1 MLKMSSPSTPLRPIQ
16 TSSISAPQKAT
27 TGNARKRNNDGSPQ
41 TTPTRT
47 QDQSTAKKATKKHK
61 REPTKCAC
69 GNLKCKELMNRLL
82 KLNKTD
88 RGYFNIA
95 PYLAIPKP
103 PLNNTNRQTK
113 LRKEEIVTRLDQ
125 DKKHNCICDALGPAA
140 KERVEDF
147 YFPEKN
153 PESELYKEKMKAP
166 VFACIHL
173 HPEILKL
180 SAAKCKGS
188 LPKFIPRSFGNRLSN
203 EGTCQFR
210 EKDVVPSSAEKDYFQ
225 LPNYPVDRAIED
237 FDKVLKEL
245 EHKKLAEKL
254 LK

>member
-1 MLKMSSPSTPLRPIQ
+1 MYFFYCYLIGEGCVELPCLMLKMSSPSTPLRPIQ

-125 DKKHNCICDALGPAA
+125 EKKHNCICDALGPAA

-153 PESELYKEKMKAP
+153 PESELYKEKMKAL

-180 SAAKCKGS
+180 SAAKCKAPNQNRQNQPLNALHCHTS
-188 LPKFIPRSFGNRLSN
+188 LLFFVFIF
-203 EGTCQFR
+203 
-210 EKDVVPSSAEKDYFQ
+210 
-225 LPNYPVDRAIED
+225 I
-237 FDKVLKEL
+237 
-245 EHKKLAEKL
+245 
-254 LK
+254 